1 MNINIGNNRWVKFTR
16 TVGRT
21 GDGEWRGRGFGYRF
35 RATRVGTQWQCTVWL
50 LGGSHSIVSCTAY
63 KMKSA
68 IQEGA
73 RLGDAATT
81 ELELTC
87 PT

>member
-1 MNINIGNNRWVKFTR
+1 MNIGIGNNRWVKFTR
-16 TVGRT
+16 TVSRT
-21 GDGEWRGRGFGYRF
+21 GDGEWRGKGFGYRF
-35 RATRVGTQWQCTVWL
+35 RATRVGTQWQCTVWRD
-50 LGGSHSIVSCTAY
+50 GGPLIASCTFH

-73 RLGDAATT
+73 RLADVAAT
-81 ELELTC
+81 EQSC